1 MKVVKNYTHFIELFL
16 KSVACWD
23 WYTKPERAHQII
35 INNLYLALVM
45 FSLANTSISL
55 TVHLYTDWTDV
66 MSSLDS
72 MADGLPV
79 IVAVFIVAYFAS
91 HKTELYDLVNYM
103 NTMFKWRSAHGLTNM
118 TMWQSYKTAK
128 TFAYLYTACTLFS
141 VATYALLPVIAYLL
155 FEKPLQH
162 WIYMDVTNNFHL
174 FLILIRQ
181 CMSQVFVG
189 LAVGQLGVFF
199 ACHSILLCGQID
211 LLCCSLQNVRFT
223 ALMLRGVQHGALVKQ
238 YRGIEQEERH
248 NYLYN
253 KSEMVDSHY
262 HYDEK
267 VNIQFKKTSQFDI
280 YSSEYE
286 DATCAAL
293 RECAQVARVIKS
305 YKDRFESFV
314 SPLLVLRV
322 VQVTLYLCTLL
333 YTTSEK
339 FDMVTVEYLAAV
351 ALDMFVYC
359 YFGNQITL
367 QPTKRLVTSTGD
379 SCHYDFD
386 SRIASVARR
395 ITAGGIVVVNE
406 AAVCCCTCCCHIIAA
421 CWCARGD
428 SSP

>member
-1 MKVVKNYTHFIELFL
+1 
-16 KSVACWD
+16 
-23 WYTKPERAHQII
+23 
-35 INNLYLALVM
+35 
-45 FSLANTSISL
+45 
-55 TVHLYTDWTDV
+55 
-66 MSSLDS
+66 
-72 MADGLPV
+72 
-79 IVAVFIVAYFAS
+79 
-91 HKTELYDLVNYM
+91 
-103 NTMFKWRSAHGLTNM
+103 MFKWRSAHGLTNM

-189 LAVGQLGVFF
+189 LAVGQL
-199 ACHSILLCGQID
+199 
-211 LLCCSLQNVRFT
+211 
-223 ALMLRGVQHGALVKQ
+223 
-238 YRGIEQEERH
+238 
-248 NYLYN
+248 
-253 KSEMVDSHY
+253 
-262 HYDEK
+262 
-267 VNIQFKKTSQFDI
+267 DI

-367 QPTKRLVTSTGD
+367 QSDRVSSSAYYSGWYCCGKRGRRLLLHVLLSHHRSVLVRAGRFLPMNLHTFLKILKTSFSYYTLL
-379 SCHYDFD
+379 
-386 SRIASVARR
+386 VN
-395 ITAGGIVVVNE
+395 VNE
-406 AAVCCCTCCCHIIAA
+406 K
-421 CWCARGD
+421 
-428 SSP
+428 